1 MDISKKLR
9 EVRENKG
16 LSIEE
21 LAEIAGKGID
31 SIKGWEDGSITPSA
45 SDLIDLSKAY
55 EMTMDEMLYKD
66 AALPDYDDE
75 NGVYMNGIM
84 PVEDKRKRKV
94 TFTNGEKI
102 TLLIFPVLCIIVF
115 LILGIFMGLWN
126 PGWIVFI
133 MIPIYYGL
141 VFILRTV
148 GNNVDEAVEEYFEE
162 EKNNK

>member
-66 AALPDYDDE
+66 VEPPAYDDE
-75 NGVYMNGIM
+75 EGAYMNGIM
-84 PVEDKRKRKV
+84 PVSKKGKRKIS
-94 TFTNGEKI
+94 FTKGEKI
-102 TLLIFPVLCIIVF
+102 TLMVFPVLCIMVF

-141 VFILRTV
+141 VLVLRTV
-148 GNNVDEAVEEYFEE
+148 GNNVDDAIDEYID
-162 EKNNK
+162 EK